1 MVGIDD
7 VGWDD
12 GNEVGSDVV
21 GWGDGMKV
29 GSDVVGCDD
38 GPADVGSEEVG
49 LCGEG
54 VDDVG

>member
-1 MVGIDD
+1 M
-7 VGWDD
+7 
-12 GNEVGSDVV
+12 V